1 MLLIALLLGIVEG
14 LTEFLPVSST
24 GHLILFGNL
33 VGYTGEK
40 AATFEI
46 FIQLGAILAV
56 VWLFLP
62 RFTSLLSL
70 SNDKG
75 FHGRNGIR
83 LLALTTLPALVVGF
97 LLHSYIKEYLF
108 TPTTVAIGLAL
119 GGVAIIYVEKQPIK
133 PTTTNLDQIS
143 AKQALRV
150 GLAQLLALY
159 PGVSRSAATI
169 LGGMSFGLTRETAV
183 QYSFLAAVPVMLA
196 ATSYDLLKSLP
207 NLSTDDITFFAVG
220 FISAFITAVLAI
232 KVFIK
237 LVKTTNFIPF
247 AWYRL
252 GLAAVILLAVVF
264 TDFL

>member
-1 MLLIALLLGIVEG
+1 LLLIALLLGIVEG

-70 SNDKG
+70 NNAKG

-119 GGVAIIYVEKQPIK
+119 GGIAIIYVEKRPIK
-133 PTTTNLDQIS
+133 PTTITLDQIS
-143 AKQALRV
+143 SKQALRV

-169 LGGMSFGLTRETAV
+169 LGGMSFGLNRETAV

-207 NLSTDDITFFAVG
+207 DLTSDDITFFAVG

-237 LVKTTNFIPF
+237 LVKTNDFIPF

-252 GLAAVILLAVVF
+252 GLATTILLIVAF